1 MEPITRST
9 DGFCHGARGAVT
21 TLSMPTAPAVRRTSQ
36 PQIASRF
43 RMTRTPATRH
53 ECWAHPRAD
62 WPCASG
68 GSGPGCPRRRLVGQA
83 VEAVT
88 ATGRRGRTRDG
99 ASARRCL
106 ASRSRAPVA
115 SLATAWRAGPTAGGR
130 SGHGAGASA
139 PVAGARRV
147 DAGGR
152 QPPPRAQGATEW
164 RTGRRRA
171 ERRTE
176 PTCWPERYQR
186 AVNPKSQSRKLTTQI
201 R

>member
-62 WPCASG
+62 WPPASG
-68 GSGPGCPRRRLVGQA
+68 GSGPGCPRRRLVGLRVA
-83 VEAVT
+83 AVT
-88 ATGRRGRTRDG
+88 AAANRGQTRDG
-99 ASARRCL
+99 VSARRCL

-115 SLATAWRAGPTAGGR
+115 SLATAWRAGPTAGGQY
-130 SGHGAGASA
+130 GQAAGAL
-139 PVAGARRV
+139 ARAV
-147 DAGGR
+147 DICNDASTFRISGG
-152 QPPPRAQGATEW
+152 QGANTPKMCAVCD
-164 RTGRRRA
+164 RRGTLRP
-171 ERRTE
+171 R
-176 PTCWPERYQR
+176 PP
-186 AVNPKSQSRKLTTQI
+186 AVADKRLQPRQVGA
-201 R
+201 